1 MMKPMKVVDIA
12 GRIALGTTIVAGFV
26 VAVVLGYLFSEVD
39 PDKSRHWE

>member
-26 VAVVLGYLFSEVD
+26 VAVVLGYLFSE
-39 PDKSRHWE
+39 PNTDKSRHWE